1 MPSISGTQ
9 SPPLEATGEDR
20 PMGASSVNRV
30 GEKVEA
36 VKDIEQ
42 RKQYFQ
48 PDSEDDLQAREKQ
61 GGHGGFQRLGE
72 SMADKFDKQT

>member
-1 MPSISGTQ
+1 MSTVAGTQ

-20 PMGASSVNRV
+20 PMGASSVHRV
-30 GEKVEA
+30 GEKVEW
-36 VKDIEQ
+36 VKDSDQ

-48 PDSEDDLQAREKQ
+48 PESESKAESDKQAPRRQ
-61 GGHGGFQRLGE
+61 QNLGE